1 MNQNTGGMN
10 GISMLNGANHR
21 SKRKIGCRDY
31 RSDSWIAMRTVPV
44 NAERSYQVEIGVDW
58 QIALSDWTE
67 GRNKVVVIKSQALN
81 IKSNFDTIEIPDGEA
96 GKTPEVLLEVWKR
109 LGEIGLNRQDL
120 IVGIGG
126 GTVTDLAGFAAAT
139 WLRGIDW
146 VAIPTTVAGMV
157 DASVGGKT
165 GINSNHGK
173 NLIGSFHSPSAV
185 LIDLAWIKTLSERD
199 IAAGM
204 AEVVKCGFIAD
215 PKILEILE
223 GKSLK
228 DVCHDLELQFELV
241 HRAVSVK
248 AQVVSSDFKESFL
261 REILNYGHTLGHAI
275 EKHSNFQ
282 LRHGE
287 AISIGMCFVAELA
300 ALKGTLTSEIVDNHY
315 RVLQS
320 LKLPT
325 SYELSAWPE
334 LLQIMGMDK
343 KVRNGSL
350 RFVGLENLGK
360 CNRIESASND
370 ELRKAYERISK

>member
-1 MNQNTGGMN
+1 M
-10 GISMLNGANHR
+10 
-21 SKRKIGCRDY
+21 K
-31 RSDSWIAMRTVPV
+31 TVPV

-58 QIALSDWTE
+58 QIALNDWTE
-67 GRNKVVVIKSQALN
+67 GRRKVVIIKSDALK
-81 IKSNFDTIEIPDGEA
+81 IQTNFATIEIPDGEA
-96 GKTPEVLLEVWKR
+96 GKSPEVLLAVWQK
-109 LGEIGLNRQDL
+109 LGELGLNRQDL

-139 WLRGIDW
+139 WLRGIEW
-146 VAIPTTVAGMV
+146 IAIPTTVAGMV

-199 IAAGM
+199 VAAGM

-215 PKILEILE
+215 PKILEVLKS
-223 GKSLK
+223 KSLK
-228 DVCHDLELQFELV
+228 DICNDLELQFELIF
-241 HRAVSVK
+241 RAVSVK
-248 AQVVSSDFKESFL
+248 AEVVSNDFKESFL

-300 ALKGTLTSEIVDNHY
+300 AIRGHLTADVVAKHY
-315 RVLQS
+315 QVMQS

-325 SYELSAWPE
+325 SYDRSAWPE

-343 KVRNGSL
+343 KVRDDGL
-350 RFVGLENLGK
+350 RFVGLEEMGK
-360 CNRIESASND
+360 CNRIESASNE
-370 ELRKAYERISK
+370 ELLEAYERISK

>member
-1 MNQNTGGMN
+1 
-10 GISMLNGANHR
+10 
-21 SKRKIGCRDY
+21 
-31 RSDSWIAMRTVPV
+31 MRTVPV
-44 NAERSYQVEIGVDW
+44 NAEHSYQVEIGVDW

-81 IKSNFDTIEIPDGEA
+81 VKSNFDTIEIPDGEA

-185 LIDLAWIKTLSERD
+185 LIDLAWVKTLSERD

-228 DVCHDLELQFELV
+228 DVCHDLDLQFELV

-248 AQVVSSDFKESFL
+248 AQVVSNDFKESFL

-300 ALKGTLTSEIVDNHY
+300 ALKGTLPSEIVDSHY
-315 RVLQS
+315 QVLQS

-350 RFVGLENLGK
+350 RFVGLESIGN
-360 CNRIESASND
+360 CNRIESASNED
-370 ELRKAYERISK
+370 LRKAYERISK

>member
-1 MNQNTGGMN
+1 
-10 GISMLNGANHR
+10 
-21 SKRKIGCRDY
+21 
-31 RSDSWIAMRTVPV
+31 MRTVPV

-81 IKSNFDTIEIPDGEA
+81 IKSKFDTIEIPDGEA

-228 DVCHDLELQFELV
+228 DVCHDLDLQFELV

-300 ALKGTLTSEIVDNHY
+300 ALKGTLTSEIVDSHY
-315 RVLQS
+315 QVLQS
-320 LKLPT
+320 LNLPT

-350 RFVGLENLGK
+350 RFVGLESLGN

-370 ELRKAYERISK
+370 DLRKAYERISK